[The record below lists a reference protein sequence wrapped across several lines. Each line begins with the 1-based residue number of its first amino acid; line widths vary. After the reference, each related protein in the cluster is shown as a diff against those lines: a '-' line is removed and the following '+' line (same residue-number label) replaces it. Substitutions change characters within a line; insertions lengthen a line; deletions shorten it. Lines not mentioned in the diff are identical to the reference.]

1 MFTGL
6 IEEIGRIRE
15 FRKIGDRFDLVINAN
30 LVTKDVNVDDSIAV
44 NGVCL
49 TVVDHGI
56 DYFKVQVIPQTVRMS
71 ALTNYS
77 RGDEVNLERAM
88 AAGDRFGGHFVQ
100 GHVDGTAKVTSWH
113 REKEDIRLQI
123 QFGENL
129 MKFCVDQGSICIDGV
144 SLTIAG
150 IQQNLLEVALIP
162 HTLEATTLGQRSPGD
177 LVNIEVDMLSKY
189 VYRHLHPDEQS
200 GMTMEWLKEQGFTE

>member
-6 IEEIGRIRE
+6 IEEVGRIKE
-15 FRKIGDRFDLVINAN
+15 FRKIGDRYDLLINASV
-30 LVTKDVNVDDSIAV
+30 VTQDAEIDDSIAV

-49 TVVDHGI
+49 TVVEHGANH
-56 DYFKVQVIPQTVRMS
+56 FKVQVIPQTLRMS

-77 RGDEVNLERAM
+77 AGGEVNLERAL

-100 GHVDGTAKVTSWH
+100 GHVDGTAKVTAWQQ
-113 REKEDIRLQI
+113 ENDDIRLQI
-123 QFGENL
+123 QMEESL
-129 MKFCVDQGSICIDGV
+129 MKFCVDQGSISIDGV

-150 IQQNLLEVALIP
+150 IKQNLLEVALIP

-189 VYRHLHPDEQS
+189 VYRHLHPEEQP
-200 GMTMEWLKEQGFTE
+200 GMTMEWLKEQGL

>member
-6 IEEIGRIRE
+6 IEEIGRIGE

-30 LVTKDVNVDDSIAV
+30 LVSTDVKVDDSIAV

-49 TVVDHGI
+49 TVVDHNR
-56 DYFKVQVIPQTVRMS
+56 DYFQVQVIPQTVRMS

-77 RGDEVNLERAM
+77 AGDEVNLERAM

-100 GHVDGTAKVTSWH
+100 GHVDGTAKVASWH

-123 QFGENL
+123 QLGENL